1 MIKEDVSASS
11 TPDICCCMWQTDTS
25 DVLPGSS
32 VSVISGSEVLLE
44 EGSVTSVSK
53 ANIVSDLSLDYYVK
67 VDGSGQTGNA
77 TAEGMATVYTES
89 LIMEGSG
96 DKTNLTTNVE
106 SAEKVTVNGLI
117 TIAMNTGY
125 SSSN

>member
-1 MIKEDVSASS
+1 
-11 TPDICCCMWQTDTS
+11 MWPTDTS

-53 ANIVSDLSLDYYVK
+53 ANIVSDFNDGISLDYYVK

-96 DKTNLTTNVE
+96 DKANLTTNVE